1 MKDHAW
7 IGSCGNKMLTGILCT
22 FDTLKQVPPHWT
34 RETMPGLCDQP
45 IKILDLQKNQR
56 NEHARS
62 PENL

>member
-34 RETMPGLCDQP
+34 RETMSGLRDQSM
-45 IKILDLQKNQR
+45 KI
-56 NEHARS
+56 H
-62 PENL
+62 NLPKKE